1 MSADEDFLD
10 TNVLLYLMSGE
21 PAKADRAE
29 ALIKAG
35 GVVSIQ
41 VLNEF
46 VSVASRKL
54 GMDLAE
60 IREILAAIRSCCRVE
75 PLTISTHDLGL
86 DLAQRFGLSI
96 YDALIVAAAILARC
110 RTLHSED
117 LHHGQRIEGVTIR
130 NPFVGGMS

>member
-1 MSADEDFLD
+1 
-10 TNVLLYLMSGE
+10 MSGE

-60 IREILAAIRSCCRVE
+60 IREILAAVRSCCRVE

-86 DLAQRFGLSI
+86 
-96 YDALIVAAAILARC
+96 DALIVAAAILARC